1 VGGSGGEALVAEAAV
16 GLGCGGA
23 EGGEAVR
30 RGLVVVS
37 GVLFLVALALLY
49 GLVPDAA
56 EEAVEAYRYVVVAL
70 LTGATV
76 LLIVAAV
83 TAHPP
88 Q

>member
-1 VGGSGGEALVAEAAV
+1 
-16 GLGCGGA
+16 
-23 EGGEAVR
+23 VR

-37 GVLFLVALALLY
+37 GALFLVALALLY
-49 GLVPDAA
+49 GLVPAAA
-56 EEAVEAYRYVVVAL
+56 EEAVEGYRHVVVAL

-83 TAHPP
+83 TARPP

>member
-1 VGGSGGEALVAEAAV
+1 VAAAPV
-16 GLGCGGA
+16 WLGCGGA

-37 GVLFLVALALLY
+37 GALFLVALGLLY
-49 GLVPDAA
+49 GLVPTAA
-56 EEAVEAYRYVVVAL
+56 EEAVEGYRYGVVAL

-83 TAHPP
+83 TAHPA